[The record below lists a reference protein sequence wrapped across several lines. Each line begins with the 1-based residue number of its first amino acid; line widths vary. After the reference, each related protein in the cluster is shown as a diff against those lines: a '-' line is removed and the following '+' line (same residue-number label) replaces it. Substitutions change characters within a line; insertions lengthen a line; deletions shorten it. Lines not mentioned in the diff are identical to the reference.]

1 MALHGGHFSHD
12 KGEDSFIYE
21 GEEMIQIVISTL
33 NHFWDW
39 NGQRTQPKSFL
50 ANLHEIYCFTQ

>member
-33 NHFWDW
+33 NHF
-39 NGQRTQPKSFL
+39 
-50 ANLHEIYCFTQ
+50 